1 METWLR
7 YLIAFVVFAHGFIY
21 VRIGSV
27 LPSPI
32 KGWRGTS
39 WLLGDSFTRD
49 QLRWL
54 VVSLHVAAGIAILA
68 CAAAI
73 AFAPSLPGWWR
84 PLAITTFRLPCPTT
98 LLTIGWLFVADP
110 PWPKVVVLVPIA
122 WALIGGSA
130 ATLLGVRTDLMLWVA
145 GIALTA
151 LVLIPVPHRVRA

>member
-27 LPSPI
+27 LPGPI

-39 WLLGDSFTRD
+39 WLLGDSFAGD

-54 VVSLHVAAGIAILA
+54 VVSLHVAAGIAMLA

-73 AFAPSLPGWWR
+73 AVAPSLPGWWR
-84 PLAITTFRLPCPTT
+84 PLAITGAAAGLVAFAVFFDGQTRL
-98 LLTIGWLFVADP
+98 LFDEGVIGAGL
-110 PWPKVVVLVPIA
+110 
-122 WALIGGSA
+122 S
-130 ATLLGVRTDLMLWVA
+130 LMLLVGA
-145 GIALTA
+145 IAFGGAFART
-151 LVLIPVPHRVRA
+151 